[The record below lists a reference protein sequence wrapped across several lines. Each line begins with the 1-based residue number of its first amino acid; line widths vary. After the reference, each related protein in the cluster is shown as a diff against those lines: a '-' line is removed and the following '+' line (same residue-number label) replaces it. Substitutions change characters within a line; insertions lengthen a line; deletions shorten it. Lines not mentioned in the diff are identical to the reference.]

1 MIFEIQE
8 HRLIAIRILNCS
20 FGSLSHFKMKTLMIL
35 ASALFVAQDGYS
47 QQDVSFLDSLG
58 SSFGIAGDTAF
69 DYVIVGAGTSGSTIA
84 ARLAEDPDV
93 TVAVVEAGG
102 FYQIENGNRSVVPG
116 YSVFNFDIFSAPV
129 TDWGIL
135 STPQSQL
142 NNRQVQYSR
151 GQALGGSS
159 AINFLIFHRYD
170 RPEQICHGY

>member
-1 MIFEIQE
+1 MS
-8 HRLIAIRILNCS
+8 LTILNYTK
-20 FGSLSHFKMKTLMIL
+20 LSHFMMKAFVTLT
-35 ASALFVAQDGYS
+35 SALFAAQICNA

-58 SSFGIAGDTAF
+58 SNFGIAGDTEF

-93 TVAVVEAGG
+93 KVAVIEAGG
-102 FYQIENGNRSVVPG
+102 FCQIENGNRSVVPG
-116 YSVFNFDIFSAPV
+116 YSVFNFEIFSAPV

-135 STPQSQL
+135 STPQAQL

-170 RPEQICHGY
+170 GTQQLLHSH

>member
-1 MIFEIQE
+1 MF
-8 HRLIAIRILNCS
+8 LTILNYTK
-20 FGSLSHFKMKTLMIL
+20 LSRFMMKTFVTL
-35 ASALFVAQDGYS
+35 ASALFAAQSFYA

-58 SSFGIAGDTAF
+58 SSFGIAGDADF

-93 TVAVVEAGG
+93 TVAVVEAGS

-116 YSVFNFDIFSAPV
+116 YSVFNFEIFSAPV
-129 TDWGIL
+129 TDWGIQ
-135 STPQSQL
+135 STPQAQL

-170 RPEQICHGY
+170 GPKKLLHSH

>member
-1 MIFEIQE
+1 MLTIP
-8 HRLIAIRILNCS
+8 NYTK
-20 FGSLSHFKMKTLMIL
+20 LSRYMMKTLVAL
-35 ASALFVAQDGYS
+35 ASALFAAQSCYA

-58 SSFGIAGDTAF
+58 SSFGIAGDTDF

-93 TVAVVEAGG
+93 KVAVIEAGG

-116 YSVFNFDIFSAPV
+116 YSVFNFEIFSAPV

-135 STPQSQL
+135 STSQAQL

-170 RPEQICHGY
+170 GTSKLLHNH

>member
-1 MIFEIQE
+1 MF
-8 HRLIAIRILNCS
+8 LATPNYPKILR
-20 FGSLSHFKMKTLMIL
+20 FMMKTLMTL
-35 ASALFVAQDGYS
+35 ASALFAAQS
-47 QQDVSFLDSLG
+47 SCAQQDVSFLDSLG
-58 SSFGIAGDTAF
+58 SSFGIAGNADF
-69 DYVIVGAGTSGSTIA
+69 DYVVVGAGTSGSTIA

-129 TDWGIL
+129 TDWGVL
-135 STPQSQL
+135 STPQAQL

-159 AINFLIFHRYD
+159 AINFLIFHRCD
-170 RPEQICHGY
+170 HPQKIRHSH